1 MPRFSKKS
9 NENLSTCHLDLKCLF
24 RDVIEVIDCSIISG
38 YRDPEEQFSLFK
50 KGRIQEKNRWVV
62 QDRLKVVTYKD
73 GYNKKSKHNESP
85 SMAVDVMPYPIDWN
99 NIERIKLFAEQVQ
112 QIAENINI
120 DVVWGGDWKWKDYP
134 HWQLRNL
141 T

>member
-9 NENLSTCHLDLKCLF
+9 NELLSTCHLDLKCLF

-38 YRDPEEQFSLFK
+38 YRAPEEQFSLFK
-50 KGRIQEKNRWVV
+50 KGRIREKSRWVV